1 MKSLS
6 HTPPE
11 LMVEAKGGQKPS
23 VLTVVSR
30 ADREEVAVDNDDL
43 IALSIASGEDSNTAV
58 IGDPEA

>member
-23 VLTVVSR
+23 VLVVSR

-58 IGDPEA
+58 FGDPEA